1 MQGFGDGRSV
11 NKNESPTNYKRKPH
25 HRKFDNGVSV
35 PRARVELARPNGH
48 QILSLA
54 CLPISAPG
62 HFKLLELLFSSLK
75 MKDHVQT

>member
-1 MQGFGDGRSV
+1 MELSR
-11 NKNESPTNYKRKPH
+11 Y
-25 HRKFDNGVSV
+25 V